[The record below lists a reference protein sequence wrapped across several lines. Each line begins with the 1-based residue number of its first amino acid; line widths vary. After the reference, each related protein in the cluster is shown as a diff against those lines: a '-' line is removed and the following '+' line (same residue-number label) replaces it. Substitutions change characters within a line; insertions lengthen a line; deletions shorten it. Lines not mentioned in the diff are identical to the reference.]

1 MRGGVLVVDD
11 SAEIR
16 AFAAEILAGEG
27 IATTVAT
34 TGEEAIAAFASAPP
48 DCILLDVMLP
58 GMDGIAVCERIRA
71 LPGGKRVAILFVTA
85 KRDVDVFDR
94 ALRAGGDDFLTKPFR
109 PGELLVRIET
119 AQRLRELAAER
130 GTLSL
135 ELKRQRDELQRLQLQ
150 KEQLTEFLVHD
161 LKNPA
166 HAIEL
171 LARRVMRV
179 VGAEPRTLEMVQL
192 MREESRSLMHMIT
205 NLLDLNRSQEGGL
218 APIRKPVDVAELVAT
233 AIGDLAARASAAS
246 LEVTAQIDVATA
258 ELDRDLIARV
268 LANLLENAIR
278 HAPEGSRVHVTARE
292 RAGAIELRVADTGPG
307 VPAALREIVFER
319 FASAGPRGNHGLGLA
334 FCRVAVAAHGG
345 KIWVED
351 GAPGAVF
358 CVELP
363 DAR

>member
-11 SAEIR
+11 SPDIR

-27 IATTVAT
+27 IETTVAT
-34 TGEEAIAAFASAPP
+34 TGEEAIAAFATTPP
-48 DCILLDVMLP
+48 DCVLLDVALP
-58 GMDGIAVCERIRA
+58 GMDGVAVCERIRA
-71 LPGGKRVAILFVTA
+71 MPGGKRVAILFITA

-109 PGELLVRIET
+109 PGELIVRIET
-119 AQRLRELAAER
+119 ARRLRALTSER
-130 GTLSL
+130 GALSL

-166 HAIEL
+166 HSIEL

-179 VGAEPRTLEMVQL
+179 VAAEPRTFEMVQL

-218 APIRKPVDVAELVAT
+218 APIRKVVGVPELIAAV
-233 AIGDLAARASAAS
+233 IGDLQARASAAS
-246 LEVTAQIDVATA
+246 LEVVAQVDVATA

-278 HAPEGSRVHVTARE
+278 HAPEQSTVRVTARKL
-292 RAGAIELRVADTGPG
+292 ASAIELRVADTGPG
-307 VPAALREIVFER
+307 VPPELREIVFER

-345 KIWVED
+345 RIWVED